1 MADDFGLGDL
11 TDDQLIELA
20 RAVAMEFTLRDRS
33 AYDAA
38 RAATQ
43 QAKAS
48 VRRATPGIDPIY
60 DWSIARRAAM
70 MIAETLGE
78 KWSFAVWQS
87 STGERR
93 VYLDAEGRKVSAVRA
108 THRPYQQSRDGKVT
122 FYVSGNGHAA
132 PGKLEMANIPNS
144 IRRDRL
150 EAIVQYLEGAWDKW
164 PGTKVSVALATEIPP
179 APLPPYYP

>member
-38 RAATQ
+38 RAAAQ
-43 QAKAS
+43 RAKAS

-108 THRPYQQSRDGKVT
+108 THRPYQRIRRITEPRRQGHLLCQREWPCRARQA
-122 FYVSGNGHAA
+122 GNG
-132 PGKLEMANIPNS
+132 KYSE
-144 IRRDRL
+144 
-150 EAIVQYLEGAWDKW
+150 
-164 PGTKVSVALATEIPP
+164 
-179 APLPPYYP
+179 